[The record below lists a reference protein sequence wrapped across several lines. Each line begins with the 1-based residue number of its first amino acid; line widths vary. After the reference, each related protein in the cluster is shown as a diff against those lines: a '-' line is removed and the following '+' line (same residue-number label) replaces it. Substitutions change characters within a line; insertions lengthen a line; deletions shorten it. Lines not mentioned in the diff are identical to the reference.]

1 VTLKSATRLIGTLLV
16 ALVCLG
22 DLSYAQNY
30 PDRPIRLIVP
40 FGAGGITD
48 LTARVVAQ
56 ELSKQLGQTVVA
68 ENRPGAG
75 GAIAAGQVARAAP
88 DGYTLMIITN
98 GMVAVAPLFQRQLP
112 YDPLNDFEYISMIA
126 NTPLVFVTSSDS
138 AFETLSDLVK
148 AASTEPATV
157 SFSSSGLGTSIHQAM
172 ALLNKSTGASMLH
185 VPYKSGAEAAM
196 AVLSGTVVAT
206 AVETV
211 VVGPMIA
218 SGKLRA
224 LGLTAAQRVPSLPDV
239 PTVKETIGT
248 ELEAG
253 SLSGLVAPKG
263 TPSQILAR
271 LEAAIH
277 VAVRS
282 ELAADR
288 IYSQGSQPM
297 PEGSA
302 VYREK
307 MLEEQEKWRHVFA
320 EQIKQ

>member
-1 VTLKSATRLIGTLLV
+1 VTLKSATRLIGALLV
-16 ALVCLG
+16 AFVCLG
-22 DLSYAQNY
+22 TAHAQNY
-30 PDRPIRLIVP
+30 PDRSIRLIVP

-48 LTARVVAQ
+48 QTARIVAQ
-56 ELSKQLGQTVVA
+56 ELSKQLGQTVVV

-75 GAIAAGQVARAAP
+75 GAIAAAQVAKAAS

-98 GMVAVAPLFQRQLP
+98 GMVAVNPLIQGQLS

-138 AFETLSDLVK
+138 AFKTLGELVK
-148 AASTEPATV
+148 AASKEPGTV
-157 SFSSSGLGTSIHQAM
+157 SFSSSALGTSIHQAM
-172 ALLNKSTGASMLH
+172 ALLSKSTGASMLH
-185 VPYKSGAEAAM
+185 IPYKSGAEAAT
-196 AVLSGTVVAT
+196 AVLSGTVAAT
-206 AVETV
+206 AVKTV
-211 VVGPMIA
+211 VVGPMIT

-263 TPSQILAR
+263 TPSQILAK

-277 VAVRS
+277 FAVRS

-288 IYSQGSQPM
+288 IYSQGSQRM

-302 VYREK
+302 VYRQK
-307 MLEEQEKWRHVFA
+307 MLQEQEKWRHIFV
-320 EQIKQ
+320 EQTNR